1 MNIAELTHSI
11 RFQPHNPDCLTHG
24 KLLPRDPRDD
34 SDEERRGPSGPCDCW
49 RAAFFRAVE
58 AVESEIR
65 RIKDQ
70 VAGLEAYRDGREAH
84 WKAREAYLLA
94 DYDLAQ
100 RSIAFHAA
108 AHATEK
114 QAHAVTR
121 RDRDTQERD
130 AQGWRNQLNMYA
142 TAWKRE
148 LGGYL
153 LNKWHEIDALVL
165 TTQLRMKE
173 REEAGK
179 LAHDANVKLAA
190 LKAENAALRSE
201 GSKLAQLLNDFG
213 PEQKNCV
220 EALNEW
226 RFLMADIDPKEIP

>member
-1 MNIAELTHSI
+1 MSIADLIHSI
-11 RFQPHNPDCLTHG
+11 RFQPHSPDCLTHG
-24 KLLPRDPRDD
+24 RHIPRRPFEDEI
-34 SDEERRGPSGPCDCW
+34 DEERRGPSEPCDCW
-49 RAAFFRAVE
+49 RAAFFRAVDALNAQITQLTEQCSVQSKATAEEMLSREHMERNWSTLAASVKQHYE
-58 AVESEIR
+58 A
-65 RIKDQ
+65 Q
-70 VAGLEAYRDGREAH
+70 LAAEAALR
-84 WKAREAYLLA
+84 
-94 DYDLAQ
+94 
-100 RSIAFHAA
+100 AA
-108 AHATEK
+108 
-114 QAHAVTR
+114 VI
-121 RDRDTQERD
+121 ERNNHERG

-142 TAWKRE
+142 NAWKRE
-148 LGGYL
+148 LGGFL